1 MCYCGAGGIPRK
13 EVLSCAIVAPYPTGR
28 AELFSSR
35 ANRLSTGTGAPRRN
49 LAAGAVAAA
58 VVIQLAVAP
67 LTLALAALFM
77 CISRYGRWRPL
88 WLITPAMAGLAWVAA
103 AGGGRAVSSYLA
115 TGSRVIGFLA
125 HPGSVPPHL
134 FRPGAALADWQHR
147 LPGQLPLALIIAAA
161 EACAVGWSAGAAGYR
176 PGLVI
181 AARRAYLRAAHRRG
195 EMATPGGGCVGTV
208 MRTGRRAE
216 ISWREMQGGVLV
228 AGRDAAGVTR
238 TALELATAAI
248 QHRKTVIIIDLTSGA
263 ASGCA
268 RGTGGDGHAVAEAV
282 KAACDGVHAPLA
294 VFDAERGHYEPFS
307 GASPDR
313 AAGLLTEMI
322 DWSGVGHEQWSLS
335 ADRLS
340 AAFELLTS
348 RWPATA
354 GQRRSIL
361 DDLAA
366 QLDGA
371 APPAT
376 RAVAAQL
383 AGLRS
388 AAIGAG
394 LCLPGPGDDEPI
406 NLGRALAERNVVLF
420 ALDRLTH
427 GRWAVM
433 VAQLVIADLAGLLA
447 DRASRG
453 ARADCLLW
461 INGFEETARGQVEA
475 QLALG
480 PRAGAA
486 TLLSTA
492 AGAAAGWLAGQVN
505 VVAVRGQPPAGSA
518 APAAS
523 SAGQAGVAGEISL
536 SVEDGQGWP
545 AALLAEQRPDG
556 LSLAVRNPRPRLVTG
571 CRAPR

>member
-1 MCYCGAGGIPRK
+1 M
-13 EVLSCAIVAPYPTGR
+13 
-28 AELFSSR
+28 
-35 ANRLSTGTGAPRRN
+35 
-49 LAAGAVAAA
+49 AAV

-67 LTLALAALFM
+67 LTLALAALFV

-88 WLITPAMAGLAWVAA
+88 WLIMPVMAGLAWVAA
-103 AGGGRAVSSYLA
+103 AGAGGAISSYLA
-115 TGSRVIGFLA
+115 TGSRLIGFLA

-134 FRPGAALADWQHR
+134 FRPGAALTDWQHR

-161 EACAVGWSAGAAGYR
+161 EACAVGWSAGAAGCR

-195 EMATPGGGCVGTV
+195 EMATPGGSCVGTV
-208 MRTGRRAE
+208 MGTGRRAE
-216 ISWREMQGGVLV
+216 ISWREAQGGVLV
-228 AGRDAAGVTR
+228 TGRDAAGVTG

-248 QHRKTVIIIDLTSGA
+248 QHRKTVIIVDLTSGA
-263 ASGCA
+263 ASGA

-282 KAACDGVHAPLA
+282 KAACDGVQAPLA
-294 VFDAERGHYEPFS
+294 MFAAERGHYEPFS

-313 AAGLLTEMI
+313 AASLLTAMI
-322 DWSGVGHEQWSLS
+322 DWSGVGQEQWLLS
-335 ADRLS
+335 ADRLG
-340 AAFELLTS
+340 AALELLTS

-354 GQRRSIL
+354 GQRSSIL
-361 DDLAA
+361 DELAA
-366 QLDGA
+366 QLDSA

-394 LCLPGPGDDEPI
+394 LCQPGPGDDEPI
-406 NLGRALAERNVVLF
+406 ILGRAVAEREVVLF

-433 VAQLVIADLAGLLA
+433 VAQLVIADLTGILA
-447 DRASRG
+447 DRARLG

-461 INGFEETARGQVEA
+461 INGFEETARGQLEA

-480 PRAGAA
+480 PRAGVA

-518 APAAS
+518 ARAAS
-523 SAGQAGVAGEISL
+523 SAGLAGVAGEISL
-536 SVEDGQGWP
+536 SLEDGQGWP
-545 AALLAEQRPDG
+545 AALVGEQRPDG

-571 CRAPR
+571 CRAAR